1 MYIYVCM
8 QSHIHTVWETGR
20 LVYRFQFPNFGAQ
33 KRNFQGFF
41 LYFNK
46 KYVEVAI
53 NHSQCILL
61 FRNSLEGN
69 ADRREKQEGRRE
81 RKLSMK
87 VFSFI

>member
-1 MYIYVCM
+1 MYVY
-8 QSHIHTVWETGR
+8 SHVFRPFGR
-20 LVYRFQFPNFGAQ
+20 LVDWYTGFSSQTLAPKKGIFKA
-33 KRNFQGFF
+33 FF

-53 NHSQCILL
+53 NHSQCI
-61 FRNSLEGN
+61 LEGN

>member
-1 MYIYVCM
+1 MYVY
-8 QSHIHTVWETGR
+8 SHVFRPFGR
-20 LVYRFQFPNFGAQ
+20 LVDWYTGFSSQTLAPKKGIFKA
-33 KRNFQGFF
+33 FF